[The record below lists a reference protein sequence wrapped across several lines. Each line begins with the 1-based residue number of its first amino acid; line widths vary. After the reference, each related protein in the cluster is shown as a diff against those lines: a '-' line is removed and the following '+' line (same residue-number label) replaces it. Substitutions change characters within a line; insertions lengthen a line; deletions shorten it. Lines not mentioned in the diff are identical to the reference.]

1 MLEFLNILQ
10 SKGLLDKK
18 NDGLIIVADDQYAC
32 RQVIQLELDDLCS
45 KEKVRMFSDGKEVIE
60 FLDHYLGELTLESE
74 SPKQPIS
81 LVLLD
86 IHMPTLDGI
95 ETLKKI
101 KERYAEF
108 DQS

>member
-1 MLEFLNILQ
+1 MDFL
-10 SKGLLDKK
+10 
-18 NDGLIIVADDQYAC
+18 DQY
-32 RQVIQLELDDLCS
+32 LE
-45 KEKVRMFSDGKEVIE
+45 
-60 FLDHYLGELTLESE
+60 ELTLESE

-86 IHMPTLDGI
+86 IHMPKLDGI